1 MYGDHQ
7 TYLVETL
14 DGGKTWKRHQSKEF
28 TGFAHVVR
36 QDPVE
41 PNLLFLGTEMGL
53 FLSLNGGQNWMRS
66 KYQNIPWFALVRDLK
81 ISNSGDLA
89 IATHGRGIYVMDN
102 LSSLRRIIKTPIDK
116 EVVFFPVKPFVYDVQ
131 AQTPGSYGN
140 LEGWT
145 AGSKAQLPVM
155 EYFLKDKSMQAIKI
169 QLFDSKGN
177 KIRDLNASGNKG
189 LNKVYWG
196 LDQNPPKVAVGG
208 FTAGSTVLFSSVIG
222 PRAPIGTYKAVLQIG
237 DAKYEQAV
245 QLVENPRKGF
255 SAQTIQSIYNQ
266 SMRLFKL
273 HEQLYQL
280 VDSMDKQ
287 IAGLKKNEQRTE
299 IESYK
304 LKQLDSLRAEIIET
318 NRKTVFFDE
327 FKYRRKLSDV
337 YVAICTALEPF
348 SPSKIG
354 AIEVL
359 EKEFGTLRK
368 AYAAIR

>member
-1 MYGDHQ
+1 
-7 TYLVETL
+7 
-14 DGGKTWKRHQSKEF
+14 
-28 TGFAHVVR
+28 
-36 QDPVE
+36 
-41 PNLLFLGTEMGL
+41 MGL
-53 FLSLNGGQNWMRS
+53 FLSLDGGQNWMRS

-89 IATHGRGIYVMDN
+89 IATHGRGIYVLDN
-102 LSSLRRIIKTPIDK
+102 LSSLRRITKTAIEK
-116 EVVFFPVKPFVYDVQ
+116 EVVFFPVQPFVYDVQ
-131 AQTPGSYGN
+131 AQTPSSYGN

-287 IAGLKKNEQRTE
+287 IAVLKKNEQRTE
-299 IESYK
+299 IESNK
-304 LKQLDSLRAEIIET
+304 LQQLDSLRAEIIET

-337 YVAICTALEPF
+337 YVAICIALEPF

-359 EKEFGTLRK
+359 EKEFDTLRK